1 MRVKKV
7 KVAIKNLKDIFE
19 DVKDVVKR
27 IEGGAHLKTVR
38 EPEIY
43 FTSFEAFRKALTPKR
58 LELLHIIKIQK
69 PSSINGLARLLK
81 RDIKNVAEDVKYL
94 RQLGFIEVKGT
105 EKKTMPVITYDK
117 INLEI
122 AI

>member
-27 IEGGAHLKTVR
+27 IEGGEHLKPVK

-58 LELLHIIKIQK
+58 LELLHIIKTQK
-69 PSSINGLARLLK
+69 PSSINDLARMLK

-94 RQLGFIEVKGT
+94 RQIGFIEVKGV

-122 AI
+122 AV

>member
-7 KVAIKNLKDIFE
+7 KVAIKSLKDIFE

-27 IEGGAHLKTVR
+27 IEGGEHLKTVK

-58 LELLHIIKIQK
+58 LELLHIIKTQK
-69 PSSINGLARLLK
+69 PSSINDLARMLK

-94 RQLGFIEVKGT
+94 RQIGFIEVKGV
-105 EKKTMPVITYDK
+105 EKKTMPIITYDK

-122 AI
+122 AV